1 MVTML
6 TVRITKTVVRLT
18 PLTTVFFIILC
29 IDFFCNNK
37 NNVYL
42 CSLKNLLMNRATV
55 HHLSVKDISLPLAKF
70 LN

>member
-6 TVRITKTVVRLT
+6 TVRITKTIVRLS

-29 IDFFCNNK
+29 IDFFCSNK

-42 CSLKNLLMNRATV
+42 CSLKNLLTNRA
-55 HHLSVKDISLPLAKF
+55 SLHPQSPNDTSCSLRSS
-70 LN
+70 

>member
-6 TVRITKTVVRLT
+6 TVRITKTVVKLT

-29 IDFFCNNK
+29 IDFFCSNK

-55 HHLSVKDISLPLAKF
+55 HHLSVKDIAVPLAKF